1 MTYPNRVW
9 IRCTGIMRIA
19 LLAIAVMVLNWSQT
33 SHGADDAHKWLVT
46 LHKNGEETA
55 RAVIPVSK
63 RLHEEM
69 NELRERCMTDGVV
82 DFNSYAP
89 SVRIESELERI
100 DLRAKTI
107 VYSTRKKADGIW
119 YQRSVRASESDNRL
133 RQRVLD
139 YVNEVH
145 PR

>member
-1 MTYPNRVW
+1 MTYPNSVW
-9 IRCTGIMRIA
+9 IRCTRIMRTV
-19 LLAIAVMVLNWSQT
+19 LLAIAAMGLNWSQT
-33 SHGADDAHKWLVT
+33 SHGAEDAHKWLVT
-46 LHKNGEETA
+46 LHKHGEETA
-55 RAVIPVSK
+55 RAVIPASK
-63 RLHEEM
+63 RLHEEL
-69 NELRERCMTDGVV
+69 NELSKRCITDGVV

-107 VYSTRKKADGIW
+107 VYSTRKKAGGIW
-119 YQRSVRASESDNRL
+119 HQRCVRASESDNKL